1 LSNFAEDIV
10 FKISKVFKNDAC
22 HENWSEKGFVYF
34 FFYLL
39 RTGRNFSKEKRGI
52 ERERKL
58 SRILPLFSC
67 FVSFLNNK

>member
-1 LSNFAEDIV
+1 LSNSAGEIV
-10 FKISKVFKNDAC
+10 LKISKVFKNDAC

-52 ERERKL
+52 ERERE
-58 SRILPLFSC
+58 
-67 FVSFLNNK
+67 N